1 MARHGGHFSSSRSR
15 KTSRK
20 VENATIGTH
29 VERQGGAPRSAAQ
42 RKPASYSNAR
52 VASRASESHLD
63 TLMPTATSGE
73 DAASYRRRS
82 QQRRY
87 VESLQRKARIRRIV
101 TALLAVLVVAAVAL
115 GAGWLAFR
123 GVLGSQMM
131 LRDSNA
137 AEALSAP
144 KSDETVYTLVTAEL
158 GEVAE
163 PLAKAG
169 PDMIL
174 LVVENRE
181 SGKLAILN
189 IPSSLKVTVDN
200 DTRRLADMA
209 ADGDASLISAVES
222 YTKLDIH
229 HFVKVPEGGMAGIVD
244 ALGGIDVTFEQEIDD
259 PHAGDVYYPV
269 GTYTVNGP
277 GAVTYLRANNIKMG
291 ETDQMKNQA
300 AFAKAIL
307 ARLVTSERGFTTEL
321 EAIDEFFQTDLS
333 LGNLE
338 DFARWVNEI
347 GVENVRTD
355 IVPGY
360 FTTSS
365 DIVGENSTMFVSKS
379 AEFAE
384 FIEGLGGSS
393 GDGSQ
398 EAATQVADPT
408 TFNIEV
414 RNGTDIAGAGK
425 TTAEALANQGFRIT
439 DVGNAEQQ
447 VYDETLVIYRTS
459 NTPKP
464 EKKQE
469 VALDE
474 EGNPIEGAADGAE
487 GAEGAM
493 TEQTGEEA
501 GEGTGQ
507 AASAASQQMSK
518 EEALAAERETGVS
531 RANAVINA
539 LGIGRAVEG
548 DMYYS
553 FDADVLLI
561 IGYDYKPVV

>member
-29 VERQGGAPRSAAQ
+29 VERQGSAPRSAAQ

-158 GEVAE
+158 GEAAE
-163 PLAKAG
+163 
-169 PDMIL
+169 
-174 LVVENRE
+174 VEDRE
-181 SGKLAILN
+181 LGKLALLN

-229 HFVKVPEGGMAGIVD
+229 HFVKVSEGGMAGIVD

-365 DIVGENSTMFVSKS
+365 DIVGVNSTMFVSKS
-379 AEFAE
+379 AEFTS
-384 FIEGLGGSS
+384 FIEGLEGSS
-393 GDGSQ
+393 GDASQ

>member
-1 MARHGGHFSSSRSR
+1 
-15 KTSRK
+15 
-20 VENATIGTH
+20 
-29 VERQGGAPRSAAQ
+29 
-42 RKPASYSNAR
+42 
-52 VASRASESHLD
+52 
-63 TLMPTATSGE
+63 
-73 DAASYRRRS
+73 
-82 QQRRY
+82 
-87 VESLQRKARIRRIV
+87 
-101 TALLAVLVVAAVAL
+101 
-115 GAGWLAFR
+115 
-123 GVLGSQMM
+123 
-131 LRDSNA
+131 
-137 AEALSAP
+137 
-144 KSDETVYTLVTAEL
+144 
-158 GEVAE
+158 
-163 PLAKAG
+163 
-169 PDMIL
+169 
-174 LVVENRE
+174 
-181 SGKLAILN
+181 
-189 IPSSLKVTVDN
+189 
-200 DTRRLADMA
+200 
-209 ADGDASLISAVES
+209 
-222 YTKLDIH
+222 
-229 HFVKVPEGGMAGIVD
+229 
-244 ALGGIDVTFEQEIDD
+244 
-259 PHAGDVYYPV
+259 
-269 GTYTVNGP
+269 
-277 GAVTYLRANNIKMG
+277 MG

-338 DFARWVNEI
+338 DFARWVSEI

-365 DIVGENSTMFVSKS
+365 DIVGVNSTMFVSKS
-379 AEFAE
+379 AEFTS
-384 FIEGLGGSS
+384 FIEGLEGSS
-393 GDGSQ
+393 GDASQ